1 VIHDNAPLPTND
13 TAYLIKRTNKD
24 TYRTYLIGRILQE
37 KVPIFIDGANLVSDK
52 TADKI
57 TMMVSLPLNGI
68 KVPNTLIVTPHSYE
82 KNKTYIE
89 QRLQFP
95 VVVKKTGSKGKNVW
109 KVEDKASLETHI
121 KQDSEL
127 TLIQEYIPNDHD
139 IRVFVFDGKIIAA
152 IKRSS
157 SDGFY
162 NNVSQGGKPEK
173 IPISAEEE
181 SICIGA
187 AEKAELRVAGVD
199 LVRTERGPLVFEVNK
214 APQMDIFSPA
224 AGFDVERVYS
234 NVVLDDL
241 SRRSK

>member
-1 VIHDNAPLPTND
+1 
-13 TAYLIKRTNKD
+13 
-24 TYRTYLIGRILQE
+24 
-37 KVPIFIDGANLVSDK
+37 
-52 TADKI
+52 
-57 TMMVSLPLNGI
+57 
-68 KVPNTLIVTPHSYE
+68 
-82 KNKTYIE
+82 
-89 QRLQFP
+89 
-95 VVVKKTGSKGKNVW
+95 
-109 KVEDKASLETHI
+109 VEDKASLETHI